1 VPKYLYQVSYT
12 PEGSRGVLSGGGSKR
27 RQIVKELVEGL
38 GGKLELFAFAFG
50 EDDVVLVMDLPDHV
64 TASAIAL
71 TVNAAG
77 AARGKVTVLV
87 SPEDVDKAGDLRVA
101 YQPPGH

>member
-12 PEGSRGVLSGGGSKR
+12 PEGSRGLLSGGGSKR
-27 RQIVKELVEGL
+27 HRIVKELIEGL
-38 GGKLELFAFAFG
+38 GGTLELFAFAFG
-50 EDDVVLVMDLPDHV
+50 EDDVVIVMDLPDHV